1 MIAVVRT
8 QPQILGEQ
16 VLKTYKIING
26 TSYDQRTPA
35 EVIRVLEHA
44 RANRIRL
51 HISLGKTDGSEIGLD
66 WLEEFESY
74 GCIGRSMGP
83 VKVPLLIA
91 NARSNCGGA
100 ILDHCIV
107 RIRESAGGRVL
118 YQHPNY
124 HFGQMVIRRRALP
137 RTLRDG
143 RVLTVDV
150 LRDGQVH
157 ASFES
162 MAKAR
167 RWVQKMGV
175 VALVG
180 A

>member
-1 MIAVVRT
+1 MKKYLVV
-8 QPQILGEQ
+8 
-16 VLKTYKIING
+16 NG
-26 TSYDQRTPA
+26 TSYDERTPA
-35 EVIRVLEHA
+35 DVIRVLENA
-44 RANRIRL
+44 RANRTRL
-51 HISLGKTDGSEIGLD
+51 HISFGETAGTNLGLD

-74 GCIGRSMGP
+74 GYVGRSMGP
-83 VKVPLLIA
+83 IKVPLLIA
-91 NARSNCGGA
+91 NSRSLGGGA

-107 RIRESAGGRVL
+107 RIRESSGGRVL

-124 HFGQMVIRRRALP
+124 HFGTMLIRRRASP

-167 RWVQKMGV
+167 RWIQKMGV
-175 VALVG
+175 VAPIS